1 MNYLRQAI
9 ASLTVFGTASVREL
23 RSLARPGARMVDE
36 FECVISV
43 LLAIVFAH
51 SLGAQNVGWAAFSG
65 YMVMRSHVSE
75 SLTRGILR
83 IIGTS
88 AGAGTALVLAPLV
101 IGKPFL
107 LSLSLVSVGGITLY
121 FALVGKRSY
130 AWLFTGLTFC
140 MVLIDGMKH
149 PSESVLPFAQSRL
162 IEILAGTLACIL
174 VSAISTFTIRR
185 RLPRQ
190 SKETPAQTAI
200 RHSMIWHRG
209 AAKHALQ
216 AAIALGLIPWIW
228 VWTGITSLSQSSIT
242 IMAVMMIPV
251 TSLAASVLNPITS
264 RLVLRFVGCSVG
276 GLIATLILL
285 SSHHSPVL
293 MTLGVCIGVLV
304 GRHIENSNSSISY
317 IGTQFVL
324 AFLVVLVPDTYTD
337 AALEPGIE
345 RLAGILFGVV
355 ILEPVLLASHYLFRD
370 NPSRNGDNDMK
381 QPSSNE

>member
-1 MNYLRQAI
+1 MNYVRQAI
-9 ASLTVFGTASVREL
+9 ASLTIFGMTSLREL
-23 RSLARPGARMVDE
+23 RSLAKPGPRMVDE
-36 FECVISV
+36 FECVVSV
-43 LLAIVFAH
+43 LLAIIFAH
-51 SLGAQNVGWAAFSG
+51 ILGAQNVGWAAFSG

-88 AGAGTALVLAPLV
+88 AGAGAALGLAPFV
-101 IGKPFL
+101 ITNPLL
-107 LSLSLVSVGGITLY
+107 LSLSLIIFGGVILY

-162 IEILAGTLACIL
+162 VEILAGTLACIL
-174 VSAISTFTIRR
+174 VSAVSTFTIRR

-190 SKETPAQTAI
+190 SKETPVQAAI
-200 RHSMIWHRG
+200 RHSVVWHKG
-209 AAKHALQ
+209 AAKHSVQ

-251 TSLAASVLNPITS
+251 TSLSTSVLNPITS
-264 RLVLRFVGCSVG
+264 RLILRFIGCSVG
-276 GLIATLILL
+276 GLIATAILL
-285 SSHHSPVL
+285 SSHQSPIL
-293 MTLGVCIGVLV
+293 MTIGVCIGVLV

-324 AFLVVLVPDTYTD
+324 AFLVVLVPDTYTS
-337 AALEPGIE
+337 AALEPGME

-370 NPSRNGDNDMK
+370 HPGNDGIEMK